1 MKNQRR
7 TFLVNLLHS
16 TIFLFAIA
24 ITLSSGF
31 FLVKAFGFS
40 AHFSGFLEVVAKASS
55 IGLVI
60 EGFIVLALTLHDAV
74 LNQSSPAMPHATPRP
89 FPSRNQ

>member
-16 TIFLFAIA
+16 TIFLFVIA
-24 ITLSSGF
+24 ITLSSGL
-31 FLVKAFGFS
+31 FLVKAFVFS
-40 AHFSGFLEVVAKASS
+40 AHFAGFLEVVAKASS

-60 EGFIVLALTLHDAV
+60 ERAL
-74 LNQSSPAMPHATPRP
+74 
-89 FPSRNQ
+89 